1 MTSQLHRS
9 LVPIQVW
16 LLYLLQGGLTL
27 SAGAVERAS
36 VESSPY
42 TTYFSTFMGIIL
54 MVAYVVVKGKLIY
67 AHFTSWRLAAS
78 KLWQC
83 TVGIYHWDK
92 KGPFIFVALHYV
104 CQIRICSSKW
114 EQFLSKVDSFFSVM
128 VRVQATRTWK
138 PTEVACVRF
147 VTTASRNRPCFT
159 ENTSSV
165 KNATRHGSTEN
176 EHVQCA
182 GHRWDMRQPFIWK

>member
-1 MTSQLHRS
+1 MLIALSYPLIVRLSSFFFLLQGNYFLFIEMTSQLHRS

-83 TVGIYHWDK
+83 TVGIYH
-92 KGPFIFVALHYV
+92 
-104 CQIRICSSKW
+104 
-114 EQFLSKVDSFFSVM
+114 
-128 VRVQATRTWK
+128 
-138 PTEVACVRF
+138 
-147 VTTASRNRPCFT
+147 
-159 ENTSSV
+159 
-165 KNATRHGSTEN
+165 
-176 EHVQCA
+176 
-182 GHRWDMRQPFIWK
+182 